1 MFSVVTRNVNETFD
15 LGRSLGSLLRAGDV
29 LGLVGGLGAG
39 KTYFTKGIAVG
50 LGLSDPQV
58 VTSPTFVLLNTYPTR
73 IPIRHYDLYRVQG
86 SELETFGFSDF
97 RDSSVSVVE
106 WADKTDPKL
115 LANHLR
121 VELQMADENSRILS
135 FQPVGDR
142 PKRLLD
148 ELRDR
153 VMERRRF

>member
-29 LGLVGGLGAG
+29 LGLGGELGAG

-50 LGLSDPQV
+50 LGLSDPHV

-73 IPIRHYDLYRVQG
+73 IPLRHYDLYRVEG
-86 SELETFGFSDF
+86 GELETFGFSDF

-115 LANHLR
+115 LGNHLR
-121 VELQMADENSRILS
+121 VEFQTADENSRVLS

-148 ELRDR
+148 ELRNR
-153 VMERRRF
+153 VTQRQRF